1 MNPDSTARGSSSGRS
16 PRGETPDISTDSLIL
31 LRGGGDLGT
40 GVACRLVRAGY
51 RVVVLESEAPR
62 AVRRRVAFAEA
73 VFAGEVTVEGVTG
86 RKVDA
91 NEATA
96 LARRQE
102 SAGRG
107 RERATWV
114 PVVVDPEGACIGDLK
129 PAVVVDARMAKRN
142 LGTRRDDAPL
152 TVALGPGFVAGSD
165 VDLVIETKRGHSL
178 GTVIESGAAL
188 PNTGVPG
195 RVGGAAARRLLRS
208 PADGTFSSSRSI
220 GDIVLE
226 GDEVASVAGKPVV
239 AAVGGIVRGLIA
251 DGLTVREGEKV
262 GDVDPRGSEIDPGAI
277 SDKALAIG
285 GAVLE
290 ALLSRGMLP
299 GEPGKRAG

>member
-1 MNPDSTARGSSSGRS
+1 MNL
-16 PRGETPDISTDSLIL
+16 DSLVV

-40 GVACRLVRAGY
+40 GVAHRLVRAGY
-51 RVVVLESEAPR
+51 RVVVLESAAPR

-73 VFAGEVTVEGVTG
+73 VFAGQVTVEGVTA

-91 NEATA
+91 NEARA
-96 LARRQE
+96 VL
-102 SAGRG
+102 AGRREPPG
-107 RERATWV
+107 RGNGGAPYV
-114 PVVVDPEGACIGDLK
+114 PVVVDPDGACIEDLK

-152 TVALGPGFVAGSD
+152 TVALGPGFEAGRD
-165 VDLVIETKRGHSL
+165 VDLVVETKRGHSL
-178 GTVIESGAAL
+178 GSVIEEGGAL

-195 RVGGAAARRLLRS
+195 RVGGATVRRLLRS
-208 PADGTFSSSRSI
+208 PSDGEFLSSRSI
-220 GDIVLE
+220 GDIVVE
-226 GDEVASVAGKPVV
+226 GDEVASVAGQPVV

-251 DGLTVREGEKV
+251 DGLTVRGGEKV

-277 SDKALAIG
+277 SDKARAVG

-290 ALLSRGMLP
+290 ALLSRGALP
-299 GEPGKRAG
+299 GETG

>member
-1 MNPDSTARGSSSGRS
+1 MNL
-16 PRGETPDISTDSLIL
+16 DSLVV

-40 GVACRLVRAGY
+40 GVAHRLVRAGY

-73 VFAGEVTVEGVTG
+73 VFAGQVTVEGVTA
-86 RKVDA
+86 RKADA
-91 NEATA
+91 SEAGATV
-96 LARRQE
+96 
-102 SAGRG
+102 AGRREPPG
-107 RERATWV
+107 RGGGRAPYV
-114 PVVVDPEGACIGDLK
+114 PVVVDPDGACIGDLE

-142 LGTRRDDAPL
+142 LGTRRADAPL
-152 TVALGPGFVAGSD
+152 TVALGPGFVAGRD

-178 GTVIESGAAL
+178 GTVIEEGAAL
-188 PNTGVPG
+188 PDTGVPG

-208 PADGTFSSSRSI
+208 PADGELLSSRHI
-220 GDIVLE
+220 GDIVVE

-251 DGLTVREGEKV
+251 DGLNVREGEKV

-277 SDKALAIG
+277 SDKARAVG

-299 GEPGKRAG
+299 GAAG

>member
-1 MNPDSTARGSSSGRS
+1 MRC
-16 PRGETPDISTDSLIL
+16 RGETPGMNIDSLVL

-51 RVVVLESEAPR
+51 RVVVLEVEAPR

-73 VFAGEVTVEGVTG
+73 VFEGVVTVEGVTA

-91 NEATA
+91 SEASAA
-96 LARRQE
+96 LAGGPE
-102 SAGRG
+102 SPDRSGGGAL
-107 RERATWV
+107 WV
-114 PVVVDPEGACIGDLK
+114 PVVVDPEGACIAALR

-152 TVALGPGFVAGSD
+152 TVALGPGFEAGRD

-178 GTVIESGAAL
+178 GSVIEEGPAL
-188 PNTGVPG
+188 PDTGVPG
-195 RVGGAAARRLLRS
+195 RVGGATAERLLRS
-208 PADGTFSSSRSI
+208 PADGEFSSSRSI

-239 AAVGGIVRGLIA
+239 AAVGGIVRGLVA
-251 DGLTVREGEKV
+251 DGLNVREGEKV
-262 GDVDPRGSEIDPGAI
+262 GDVDPRGSEIDP
-277 SDKALAIG
+277 
-285 GAVLE
+285 
-290 ALLSRGMLP
+290 SRN
-299 GEPGKRAG
+299 

>member
-1 MNPDSTARGSSSGRS
+1 M
-16 PRGETPDISTDSLIL
+16 STDSLVL

-40 GVACRLVRAGY
+40 GVAHRLVRAGY
-51 RVVVLESEAPR
+51 RVVVLESKAPR

-73 VFAGEVTVEGVTG
+73 VFEGVVTVEGVTA

-91 NEATA
+91 KAAAAA
-96 LARRQE
+96 LAGGQE
-102 SAGRG
+102 SPGRG
-107 RERATWV
+107 RDRAPWV
-114 PVVVDPEGACIGDLK
+114 PVVVDPDGACIDDLD
-129 PAVVVDARMAKRN
+129 PAVIVDARMAKRN

-165 VDLVIETKRGHSL
+165 VDLVIETKRGHAL
-178 GTVIESGAAL
+178 GTVIERGAAL

-195 RVGGAAARRLLRS
+195 RVGGEAARRLLRS
-208 PADGTFSSSRSI
+208 PADGEFSSNRSI

-226 GDEVASVAGKPVV
+226 GDTLASVAGKPVV
-239 AAVGGIVRGLIA
+239 AAIGGIVRGLIA

-277 SDKALAIG
+277 SDKARAVG

-290 ALLSRGMLP
+290 ALLSRRMLP
-299 GEPGKRAG
+299 GRGI

>member
-1 MNPDSTARGSSSGRS
+1 MSA
-16 PRGETPDISTDSLIL
+16 DSLVL

-40 GVACRLVRAGY
+40 GVAHRLVRAGY
-51 RVVVLESEAPR
+51 RVVVLESVAPR

-73 VFAGEVTVEGVTG
+73 VLTGAVTVEGVTARRVG
-86 RKVDA
+86 A
-91 NEATA
+91 AEAGAA
-96 LARRQE
+96 LAGARE
-102 SAGRG
+102 SKGAGG
-107 RERATWV
+107 RTPWV
-114 PVVVDPEGACIGDLK
+114 PVVVDPDGTCIDDLN

-152 TVALGPGFVAGSD
+152 TVALGPGFVADRD
-165 VDLVIETKRGHSL
+165 VDLVVETKRGHSL
-178 GTVIESGAAL
+178 GTVIETGAAL

-195 RVGGAAARRLLRS
+195 RVGGVAARRLLRS
-208 PADGTFSSSRSI
+208 PADGEFLASRSI

-226 GDEVASVAGKPVV
+226 GDVLASVAGKPVV

-251 DGLTVREGEKV
+251 DGLNVREGEKV

-277 SDKALAIG
+277 SDKARAVG

-299 GEPGKRAG
+299 GKMG

>member
-1 MNPDSTARGSSSGRS
+1 MNPDSTAEGSPSERS
-16 PRGETPDISTDSLIL
+16 PRGETSDMTIDSLVL

-73 VFAGEVTVEGVTG
+73 VFEGVVTVEGVTA

-91 NEATA
+91 NEAA
-96 LARRQE
+96 AAVSGRQE
-102 SAGRG
+102 SPGRG
-107 RERATWV
+107 RDRMPWV
-114 PVVVDPEGACIGDLK
+114 PVVVDPEGVCLGDLK
-129 PAVVVDARMAKRN
+129 PDVVVDARMAKRN
-142 LGTRRDDAPL
+142 LGSRPDDAPL

-178 GTVIESGAAL
+178 GTVIEEGAAL

-195 RVGGAAARRLLRS
+195 RVGGAAARRLLTS
-208 PADGTFSSSRSI
+208 PADGEFSSSGSI

-251 DGLTVREGEKV
+251 DGLSVREGEKV

-277 SDKALAIG
+277 SDKARAVG

-299 GEPGKRAG
+299 GKTG

>member
-1 MNPDSTARGSSSGRS
+1 MNL
-16 PRGETPDISTDSLIL
+16 DSLVV

-40 GVACRLVRAGY
+40 GVAHRLVRAGY
-51 RVVVLESEAPR
+51 RVVVLESAAPR

-73 VFAGEVTVEGVTG
+73 VFAGQVTVEGVTA

-91 NEATA
+91 NEARAVLTG
-96 LARRQE
+96 RRE
-102 SAGRG
+102 PSGRG
-107 RERATWV
+107 SGGAPYV
-114 PVVVDPEGACIGDLK
+114 PVVVDPDGACIEDLK

-152 TVALGPGFVAGSD
+152 TVALGPGFEAGRD
-165 VDLVIETKRGHSL
+165 VDLVVETKRGHSL
-178 GTVIESGAAL
+178 GSVIEEGGAL

-195 RVGGAAARRLLRS
+195 RVGGATVRRLLRS
-208 PADGTFSSSRSI
+208 PSDGEFLSSRSI
-220 GDIVLE
+220 GDIVVE
-226 GDEVASVAGKPVV
+226 GDEVASVAGQPVV

-251 DGLTVREGEKV
+251 DGLTVRKGEKV

-277 SDKALAIG
+277 SDKARAVG

-299 GEPGKRAG
+299 GAAS

>member
-1 MNPDSTARGSSSGRS
+1 M
-16 PRGETPDISTDSLIL
+16 STDSLVL

-40 GVACRLVRAGY
+40 GVAHRLVRAGY
-51 RVVVLESEAPR
+51 RVVILESKAPR

-73 VFAGEVTVEGVTG
+73 VLEGVVTVEGVTA
-86 RKVDA
+86 RKVGA
-91 NEATA
+91 NEVGANEVGAA
-96 LARRQE
+96 LAGARE
-102 SAGRG
+102 SNGAGG
-107 RERATWV
+107 RTPWV
-114 PVVVDPEGACIGDLK
+114 PVVVDPDGACIDDLN

-152 TVALGPGFVAGSD
+152 TVALGPGFVAGRD

-178 GTVIESGAAL
+178 GTVIETGAAL

-195 RVGGAAARRLLRS
+195 VVGGVAAGRLLRS
-208 PADGTFSSSRSI
+208 PADGEFLSSRSI

-226 GDEVASVAGKPVV
+226 GDTLASVAGKPVV

-251 DGLTVREGEKV
+251 DGLNVREGEKV

-277 SDKALAIG
+277 SDKARAIG

-299 GEPGKRAG
+299 AERI

>member
-1 MNPDSTARGSSSGRS
+1 M
-16 PRGETPDISTDSLIL
+16 STDSLIL

-40 GVACRLVRAGY
+40 GVAHRLVRSGY
-51 RVVVLESEAPR
+51 RVVVLESDTPR

-73 VFAGEVTVEGVTG
+73 VFEGVVTVEGVTA
-86 RKVDA
+86 RKVGA
-91 NEATA
+91 SEAAAA
-96 LARRQE
+96 LAGARTPA
-102 SAGRG
+102 SADGR
-107 RERATWV
+107 TPWV
-114 PVVVDPEGACIGDLK
+114 PVVVDPDGACINDLN

-142 LGTRRDDAPL
+142 LGTCRDDAPL

-178 GTVIESGAAL
+178 GTVIETGAAL

-208 PADGTFSSSRSI
+208 PADGEFLSSRSI

-239 AAVGGIVRGLIA
+239 AAVGGIVRGLISS
-251 DGLTVREGEKV
+251 GLNVREGEKV

-277 SDKALAIG
+277 SDKARAIG

-299 GEPGKRAG
+299 G

>member
-1 MNPDSTARGSSSGRS
+1 MNPD
-16 PRGETPDISTDSLIL
+16 TDSLVL

-51 RVVVLESEAPR
+51 RVIVLESEAPR

-73 VFAGEVTVEGVTG
+73 VFAGQVTVEGVTA

-91 NEATA
+91 NEASAA
-96 LARRQE
+96 LAGRPE
-102 SAGRG
+102 SPGRG
-107 RERATWV
+107 GGRAPWV
-114 PVVVDPEGACIGDLK
+114 PVVVDPEGVCIGSLK

-142 LGTRRDDAPL
+142 LGTRPDDAPL
-152 TVALGPGFVAGSD
+152 TVALGPGFVAGRD
-165 VDLVIETKRGHSL
+165 VDLVVETKRGHSL
-178 GTVIESGAAL
+178 GTVIEKGAAL

-208 PADGTFSSSRSI
+208 PADGKFSSSRSI

-277 SDKALAIG
+277 SDKARAVG

-299 GEPGKRAG
+299 GRVGS